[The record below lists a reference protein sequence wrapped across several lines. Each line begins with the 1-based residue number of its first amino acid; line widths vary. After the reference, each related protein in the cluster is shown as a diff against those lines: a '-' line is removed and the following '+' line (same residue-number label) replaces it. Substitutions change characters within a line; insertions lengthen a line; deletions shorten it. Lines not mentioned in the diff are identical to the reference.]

1 MSTPQVEFK
10 QGMKDISPVLFGV
23 IPFGLISGIT
33 AVAVGLTAVQ
43 AIGMGF
49 IVVAGASQL
58 AALELLQGGASF
70 GIIILTVAIINLR
83 HLMYSAGLAPHFR
96 NFPLAWRLF
105 LPYLMVD
112 QVFILSSIRFNK
124 EPDMKHKRW
133 YYLGLATAILTTW
146 HSSAVVGVLVGAQ
159 LPPSWS
165 LDFTIP
171 LMFMFFIFPTI
182 TDRPTVVAA
191 ISAGVMAIVLR
202 PLPLNLGFITAAMIG
217 VVIAVV
223 WEQKMPFK
231 QPIVQETQETLEE
244 NLEGESNE

>member
-1 MSTPQVEFK
+1 MSSPQIEFK
-10 QGMKDISPVLFGV
+10 QGMKDISPILIGV

-33 AVAVGLTAVQ
+33 AVAVGLTAGQ

-58 AALELLQGGASF
+58 AALELLQGGAAF
-70 GIIILTVAIINLR
+70 GIIVVTVAIINLR

-96 NFPLAWRLF
+96 NFPLGWRLF

-112 QVFILSSIRFNK
+112 QVFILSSIRFNQ
-124 EPDMKHKRW
+124 EPEMKHKRW

-146 HSSAVVGVLVGAQ
+146 HTSAIVGVLVGAQ
-159 LPPSWS
+159 LPASWS

-182 TDRPTVVAA
+182 TDRPTLAAAVVAG
-191 ISAGVMAIVLR
+191 IMAIVLR
-202 PLPLNLGFITAAMIG
+202 PLPLNLGFISAALIG
-217 VVIAVV
+217 VLIAVG
-223 WEQKMPFK
+223 WEQMMPFEK
-231 QPIVQETQETLEE
+231 SAAELEKSKV
-244 NLEGESNE
+244 LGEEPNE